1 MNYMLLTQY
10 QGKIVGPIAWLLG
23 HIMDWIFSALNALGI
38 PNTVLAI
45 FLFTLIMYIFL
56 LPLTFKQQK
65 FSKLQAKMSP
75 ELQQIQA
82 KYKGK
87 KDNDSMLAQQEEI
100 KALYAK
106 YGVSQAGSCL
116 QILIQFP
123 IMIALFRIISSMPA
137 YVSIVREAFNP
148 LVSQLRETTGSS
160 DFIQTLSSAK
170 QFSSQFSSEAF
181 TSGDVATV
189 ENTFVDVLN
198 KASSADWDT
207 LLAKF
212 GSLSDSI
219 THTRSLLD
227 SYNNLFGMNIGN
239 SPSFMFKNAIE
250 SRSFVLLI
258 VALAIPLLSAFT
270 QWVNIKLM
278 PQAANASNDP
288 NDQAAQMAN
297 SMKTMNTMMPLMSII
312 FTFTVPCGI
321 GIYWISGSIVRTIQ
335 QIFINKYIDKMDIDA
350 QIAKNEEKYKK
361 RLEAMKQTPQM
372 NRYANMTTKNLSS
385 SSSKL
390 TQAEKDAGI
399 KKASDIYSG
408 GNVKKGSLLS
418 RANMVKEFDEKNNK
432 QGES

>member
-148 LVSQLRETTGSS
+148 LDRKSV
-160 DFIQTLSSAK
+160 
-170 QFSSQFSSEAF
+170 
-181 TSGDVATV
+181 V
-189 ENTFVDVLN
+189 
-198 KASSADWDT
+198 
-207 LLAKF
+207 
-212 GSLSDSI
+212 
-219 THTRSLLD
+219 
-227 SYNNLFGMNIGN
+227 
-239 SPSFMFKNAIE
+239 
-250 SRSFVLLI
+250 
-258 VALAIPLLSAFT
+258 
-270 QWVNIKLM
+270 
-278 PQAANASNDP
+278 
-288 NDQAAQMAN
+288 
-297 SMKTMNTMMPLMSII
+297 
-312 FTFTVPCGI
+312 
-321 GIYWISGSIVRTIQ
+321 
-335 QIFINKYIDKMDIDA
+335 
-350 QIAKNEEKYKK
+350 
-361 RLEAMKQTPQM
+361 
-372 NRYANMTTKNLSS
+372 
-385 SSSKL
+385 
-390 TQAEKDAGI
+390 
-399 KKASDIYSG
+399 
-408 GNVKKGSLLS
+408 
-418 RANMVKEFDEKNNK
+418 
-432 QGES
+432 